1 MSEIIKLVVKLPE
14 GVPYTPG
21 ADEFVITERHT
32 WADVARWIIAQDAKE
47 EVIFLLTEGEEKE
60 ELK

>member
-1 MSEIIKLVVKLPE
+1 MSEIIRPIVKLPE

-21 ADEFVITERHT
+21 AEEFVITERHT
-32 WADVARWIIAQDAKE
+32 WADIARWIIALDGKE
-47 EVIFLLTEGEEKE
+47 EIIFLLTEGEEAE

>member
-1 MSEIIKLVVKLPE
+1 MSEIIKPVVKLPE

-47 EVIFLLTEGEEKE
+47 EIIFLLTEGEEAE